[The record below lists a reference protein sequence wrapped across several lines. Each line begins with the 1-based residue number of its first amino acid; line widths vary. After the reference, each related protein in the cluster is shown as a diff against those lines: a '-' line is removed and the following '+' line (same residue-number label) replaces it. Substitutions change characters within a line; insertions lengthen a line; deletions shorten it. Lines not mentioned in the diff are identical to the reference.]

1 MSSDESSEPTRPR
14 AETERV
20 DAVAVRT
27 YVARMSHMRQ
37 PRAFYEADSL
47 HTEIY
52 DALAASIIAGSSV
65 EGDIDF
71 YRQLAGETGGPIL
84 DVGCGTGRVATAL
97 VADGHEVVGIDLS
110 APMLRLAEQRRAALS
125 AHVAARLSFHQRDM
139 TTLAL
144 GRDFA
149 LIVAPSRVFQ
159 FALTT
164 DAQRQALAALRS
176 HLRPDARLVLDLFDP
191 LLDRVVPS
199 VEVTPRGG
207 EVVHPM
213 TGNRVT
219 WEVTGRRPDPAR
231 QLIVEEW
238 TFSEI
243 DASGEVLRTDSERLT
258 LRWSLRSEMR
268 LLFELAGLKV
278 VADYGDFSGGPAAYG
293 REQVWVLGNAEA

>member
-1 MSSDESSEPTRPR
+1 MSEKPKL
-14 AETERV
+14 
-20 DAVAVRT
+20 
-27 YVARMSHMRQ
+27 
-37 PRAFYEADSL
+37 RAFYEADSL
-47 HTEIY
+47 NIEIY
-52 DALAASIIAGSSV
+52 DALAASIIPGSSV

-71 YRQLAGETGGPIL
+71 YRRLAGETGGPIL
-84 DVGCGTGRVATAL
+84 DIGCGTGRVATAL

-110 APMLRLAEQRRAALS
+110 APMLRLAEQRRNALS
-125 AHVAARLSFHQRDM
+125 AEMAPRLSFHQADM
-139 TTLAL
+139 TTLDL

-149 LIVAPSRVFQ
+149 LVVAPSRVFQ
-159 FALTT
+159 FLLTT

-199 VEVTPRGG
+199 GELITRGG
-207 EVVHPM
+207 ELVHPT

-231 QLIVEEW
+231 QLIDEDW

-243 DASGEVLRTDSERLT
+243 DASGEVLRTATEQLT

-268 LLFELAGLKV
+268 LLFELVGFEV
-278 VADYGDFSGGPAAYG
+278 VADYGDFRGGPPAYG
-293 REQVWVLGNAEA
+293 REQVWVLGHAEG